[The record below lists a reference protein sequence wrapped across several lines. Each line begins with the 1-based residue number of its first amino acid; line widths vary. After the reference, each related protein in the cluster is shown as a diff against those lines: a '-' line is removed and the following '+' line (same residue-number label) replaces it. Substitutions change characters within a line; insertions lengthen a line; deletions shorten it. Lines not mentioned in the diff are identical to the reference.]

1 MNWFWCLEHKCAEQG
16 LGCGSTTRIGPYET
30 QAEAINALQRI
41 REREAEQ
48 QARDEADEKKYGK
61 KRWWF

>member
-1 MNWFWCLEHKCAEQG
+1 MNWFWCLEHKCAEQD

-48 QARDEADEKKYGK
+48 QARDETDEKKYGK

>member
-1 MNWFWCLEHKCAEQG
+1 MP
-16 LGCGSTTRIGPYET
+16 LGPGSNISSGSTIRTWPYET
-30 QAEAINALQRI
+30 KAKAINALQRI

-48 QARDEADEKKYGK
+48 QARDEVDEKKYGK